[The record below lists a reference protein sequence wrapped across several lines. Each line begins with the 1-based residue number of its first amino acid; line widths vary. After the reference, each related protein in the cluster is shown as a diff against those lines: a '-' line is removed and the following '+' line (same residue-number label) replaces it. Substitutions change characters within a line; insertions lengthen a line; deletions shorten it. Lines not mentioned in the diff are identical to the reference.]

1 MTSVRFP
8 EILRIILESPWQPF
22 GLIAV
27 QWTEVKS
34 KYFLRFLLAVIVHFF
49 FVFRFL
55 MCSDALLC
63 LTLCDSKDCS
73 LPGSFV
79 HGVFQARV
87 LEWGA
92 IAFSKGMTTTPVF
105 SPGEF
110 YRQRSLTGYSPW
122 DHKELDMTEW
132 LSPGN
137 SRAEL
142 GPYKFCKNR
151 CSEPRGW
158 VKKII
163 MFQLDW
169 RKDMPS
175 KEQWTNYQAQGDQ
188 LTTALETNQECQKE
202 ILRRPPTS

>member
-8 EILRIILESPWQPF
+8 EILRIILESPWQPY

-79 HGVFQARV
+79 HGVFQARI
-87 LEWGA
+87 LEWVA
-92 IAFSKGMTTTPVF
+92 IS
-105 SPGEF
+105 S
-110 YRQRSLTGYSPW
+110 
-122 DHKELDMTEW
+122 
-132 LSPGN
+132 
-137 SRAEL
+137 SR
-142 GPYKFCKNR
+142 G
-151 CSEPRGW
+151 SSQPRDQTHISCVSCFGKW
-158 VKKII
+158 
-163 MFQLDW
+163 MLYHWATWEAWGSSYFQL
-169 RKDMPS
+169 K
-175 KEQWTNYQAQGDQ
+175 
-188 LTTALETNQECQKE
+188 
-202 ILRRPPTS
+202 